1 MKRNRSIP
9 PTTVIPVLVYP
20 DVRQA
25 VAWLS
30 EVFGFVERTRIGD
43 DHRAQMSI
51 GDDGAMIVADGGDG
65 DQQPASSN
73 VVTQVLKIRVDD
85 VDAYYERARA
95 HGARLLDPPT
105 DRMYGERECTVEDLA
120 GHRWQFTETVQD
132 VAPEEYGCVT
142 VAPWPE
148 PLTERE

>member
-1 MKRNRSIP
+1 M
-9 PTTVIPVLVYP
+9 YP

-51 GDDGAMIVADGGDG
+51 GDDGAMIVADRHCG
-65 DQQPASSN
+65 QPASGN

-95 HGARLLDPPT
+95 HGARLLEPPT

-120 GHRWQFTETVQD
+120 GHRWQFTETIRD

-148 PLTERE
+148 P

>member
-51 GDDGAMIVADGGDG
+51 GDDGAMIVADGHG
-65 DQQPASSN
+65 DQQPARSN

-148 PLTERE
+148 P